1 MKSKIKVS
9 LDNLLFGFVH
19 GHYNDHY
26 VFVADFVVDDDDVE
40 DDDDDDEEEEE
51 EDLLFSKNKL
61 YSPSVTKRKKKLFRM
76 ETVEIKQNA
85 TLKHKT
91 EGRSNKYNM

>member
-51 EDLLFSKNKL
+51 EDLFTPTVNTASMALTITGQPGMTGFI
-61 YSPSVTKRKKKLFRM
+61 FR
-76 ETVEIKQNA
+76 
-85 TLKHKT
+85 
-91 EGRSNKYNM
+91 